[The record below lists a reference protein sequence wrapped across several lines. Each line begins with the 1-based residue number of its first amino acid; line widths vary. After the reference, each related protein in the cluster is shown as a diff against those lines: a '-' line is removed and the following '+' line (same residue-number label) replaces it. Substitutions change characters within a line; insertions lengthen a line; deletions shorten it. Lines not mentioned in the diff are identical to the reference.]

1 MTRIAEDITELVG
14 NTPLVRLRRLTEHV
28 DAQIVAKLESFN
40 PAHSVKDRIG
50 VAMLDAAEKAEL
62 IGPDTI
68 ILEPTSGNTGI
79 ALAMVC
85 AARGYKCTFTMPE
98 TMSKERRAILRAYGA
113 ELVLTPGPDGMPG
126 AIAKA
131 EELAKEDLRYFVPQQ
146 FDNPANPAIHRATTA
161 EEIWSDTDGEVDVV
175 VAGVGTGGTI
185 TGVGEVLKERK
196 PSVQMIA
203 VEPAASPV
211 LSGGQKGPH
220 PIQGIGAGFVPA
232 VLDRDIVDEIIT
244 VTNEDAFDLARRAAR
259 EEGLLVG
266 ISSGAALWAVLDVAG
281 RPESS
286 GKLIVVVLPDFG
298 ERYLSTAL
306 FEGLTD

>member
-50 VAMLDAAEKAEL
+50 VAMLDAAEKAQL

-85 AARGYKCTFTMPE
+85 AARGYKCAFTMPE

-232 VLDRDIVDEIIT
+232 VLDTDIVDEIIA

-266 ISSGAALWAVLDVAG
+266 ISSGAALWAALDVAA

>member
-50 VAMLDAAEKAEL
+50 VAMLDAAEKAQL

-85 AARGYKCTFTMPE
+85 AARGYKCAFTMPE

-131 EELAKEDLRYFVPQQ
+131 EQLAKEDLRYFVPQQ
-146 FDNPANPAIHRATTA
+146 FDNLANPAIHRATTA
-161 EEIWSDTDGEVDVV
+161 EEIWSDTEGEVDVV

-185 TGVGEVLKERK
+185 TGVGEVLKGRK

-232 VLDRDIVDEIIT
+232 VLDTDIVDEIIA

-266 ISSGAALWAVLDVAG
+266 ISSGAALWAALDVAA